1 MLFIAF
7 MILFLFM
14 GINRVTSQEKTK
26 LMVVKE
32 SQIMRPLEEVLI
44 VCSKPGIISVRDG
57 KNREYIRVPADR
69 LVRFQTGGFP
79 GVHTVTLLS
88 RAGRAIATTTFKMEA
103 ITSID
108 DGGRFGELYLQHS
121 PDC

>member
-1 MLFIAF
+1 VNNRKIGLPEILLKFFFKTISRMNRFQYKAHFVSLAICSREMLFIAF

-14 GINRVTSQEKTK
+14 GINRVAGQEKTK

-69 LVRFQTGGFP
+69 LVRSKPEGF
-79 GVHTVTLLS
+79 
-88 RAGRAIATTTFKMEA
+88 REFI
-103 ITSID
+103 
-108 DGGRFGELYLQHS
+108 Q
-121 PDC
+121 